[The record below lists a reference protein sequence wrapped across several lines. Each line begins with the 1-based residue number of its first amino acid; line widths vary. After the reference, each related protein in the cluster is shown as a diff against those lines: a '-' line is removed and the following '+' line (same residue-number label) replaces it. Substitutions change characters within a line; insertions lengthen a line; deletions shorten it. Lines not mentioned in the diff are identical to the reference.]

1 VASVTSETDISH
13 SLKTVGAL
21 VEAAEAAAGRSLGS
35 VTLMAISK
43 GHPGH
48 AAHQALGA
56 GQRVFGE
63 NRVQEALDKWPPLKD
78 AFADAELHLVGSLQR
93 NKAVRAVELF
103 DAIHTIDRLK
113 LARAVAREMD
123 KCDRRPFCFI
133 QVNTGEEP
141 QKGGI
146 LPADADAFIAECRDD
161 IGLPV
166 EGLMCIPP
174 RDEVSSLH
182 FALLREIAKRNGLER
197 LSIGMSGDFEDA
209 IRFGATH
216 VRVGT
221 AIFGERP
228 PFKPEQAN
236 P

>member
-1 VASVTSETDISH
+1 MTSETDIPH
-13 SLKTVGAL
+13 FLKTVGAL
-21 VEAAEAAAGRSLGS
+21 VEAAETAAGRPLGL
-35 VTLMAISK
+35 VTLIAISK
-43 GHPGH
+43 SHSGE
-48 AAHQALGA
+48 AAHRALEA

-63 NRVQEALDKWPPLKD
+63 NRVQEAFEKWPSLKD
-78 AFADAELHLVGSLQR
+78 DYPDAELHLVGSLQR
-93 NKAVRAVELF
+93 NKALRAVELF
-103 DAIHTIDRLK
+103 DAIHTIDRSK

-123 KCDRRPFCFI
+123 KSGRRPFCFI
-133 QVNTGEEP
+133 QVNTGEES
-141 QKGGI
+141 QKGGV

-174 RDEVSSLH
+174 RDEESSLH

-197 LSIGMSGDFEDA
+197 LSMGMSGDFEDA

-216 VRVGT
+216 VRIGT

-228 PFKPEQAN
+228 YFRSEKAKP
-236 P
+236 